1 MKGLG
6 MKKQR
11 IFWILGALL
20 LAGAGVSAAL
30 LLANRRDV
38 TTTSKAAYEAYQEA
52 VLNGKRF
59 YTKEARL
66 GFAKA
71 LELDPGFALAML
83 GLADF
88 SDREQKIALIR
99 RAARERDRLTERER
113 YRVDMWLADVD
124 GKRDA
129 ALRLASELH
138 AKYPDDSFAAGF
150 LAREALFRGKPDDA
164 IKIYEDLLMVDPNN
178 AEAYNQIGYYYGY
191 RGEYDKA
198 IDNLKKYQFISP
210 DNANPFDSL
219 GENQAYSGRYNEAIE
234 NLNRALA
241 IKADFAPAYA
251 HLGVAYEGLGDYEKA
266 IQSYEKASE
275 VADSDGE
282 RRGYLFAAMRAAFV
296 GGNRETARQIIER
309 IGKIPADPK
318 GEFARVGPAFMTAAT
333 DLADG
338 RAAEAERRLKEL
350 KPGLDG
356 LWSENAK
363 AGKLPP
369 GRKAHYPQ
377 WNYMMARAMELQGR
391 TDEALAYYQANANPP
406 NPFLDYDDRR
416 WVMEGRAKVAEI
428 LARRGELD
436 KAEKLIADNR
446 KWNPSWAPCRDAE
459 ATVAELRRA
468 KVLAA
473 TK

>member
-1 MKGLG
+1 

-11 IFWILGALL
+11 ILWVLGALL
-20 LAGAGVSAAL
+20 VAGVGVSAAL
-30 LLANRRDV
+30 ILANRRDV
-38 TTTSKAAYEAYQEA
+38 TTTSRAANEAYQEA
-52 VLNGKRF
+52 VLNVKRF
-59 YTKEARL
+59 YTKEARV

-83 GLADF
+83 GLADL
-88 SDREQKIALIR
+88 SDREQRIALIR

-113 YRVDMWLADVD
+113 YRVDMWLAAVD
-124 GKRDA
+124 GKQDQ
-129 ALRLASELH
+129 ALRLATELH
-138 AKYPDDSFAAGF
+138 AKYPDDYVAAGY
-150 LAREALFRGKPDDA
+150 LARAALFDGKPDNA
-164 IKIYEDLLMVDPNN
+164 IKIYEDLLLVDPNS

-198 IDNLKKYQFISP
+198 IDNLKKYQFIAP

-241 IKADFAPAYA
+241 IKADFAPAYD
-251 HLGVAYEGLGDYEKA
+251 HLGVTYEGLGDYEKA
-266 IQSYEKASE
+266 VQSYQKAAE
-275 VADSDGE
+275 LADSDGM
-282 RRGYLFAAMRAAFV
+282 RREYLFGAMRAALI
-296 GGNRETARQIIER
+296 GGNREEARR
-309 IGKIPADPK
+309 IVDAISKIPADPK
-318 GEFARVGPAFMTAAT
+318 GEYARVGPAFMAAT
-333 DLADG
+333 MDLAEG
-338 RAAEAERRLKEL
+338 RVAEAERRLKEM
-350 KPGLDG
+350 KPGLDA
-356 LWSENAK
+356 LWAENEK
-363 AGKLPP
+363 AGKLPA

-377 WNYMMARAMELQGR
+377 WNYMMARALEVQGR
-391 TDEALAYYQANANPP
+391 TDEALAFYQANANPP
-406 NPFLDYDDRR
+406 NPILDFGDRR

-428 LARRGELD
+428 MARRGDLD
-436 KAEKLIADNR
+436 KAEKLIAENR